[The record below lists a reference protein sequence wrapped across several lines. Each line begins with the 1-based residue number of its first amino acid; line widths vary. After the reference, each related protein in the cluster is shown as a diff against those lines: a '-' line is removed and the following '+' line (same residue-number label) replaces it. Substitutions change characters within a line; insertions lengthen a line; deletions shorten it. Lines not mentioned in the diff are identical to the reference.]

1 MRTDFSGHHAYCI
14 EGVGRDGAE
23 EFVGELRGIFG
34 IEKNNPDLIFL
45 SVQKFGIDEAR
56 DFRALAAN
64 RAIGGGKKIFVLAS
78 DSITNEAQ
86 NALLKTFEE
95 PSLETTIFLLVKT
108 ADMLLPTLRS
118 RVEIVRCTSSV
129 PKQLTPSVVR
139 QTLGVSEF
147 LSGALSERL
156 ARAREIGEL
165 LKKEKMTRAEAVSF
179 ISDIIAR
186 ARGENFPQERA
197 ASLNEA
203 LLAEKYSYDRSASLK
218 ILIEHLAIV
227 LPKIN

>member
-1 MRTDFSGHHAYCI
+1 MFSLSGHHAYCI
-14 EGVGRDGAE
+14 EGVGRNGAE
-23 EFVGELRGIFG
+23 QFVGELCGIFG
-34 IEKNNPDLIFL
+34 IERNNPDLIFL

-56 DFRALAAN
+56 DFRAFAAN
-64 RAIGGGKKIFVLAS
+64 RAIGDGKKIFVLAS

-95 PSLETTIFLLVKT
+95 PSLETKFFLLVKT

-118 RVEIVRCTSSV
+118 RVEIV
-129 PKQLTPSVVR
+129 KWTPSDLELNTECLKPA
-139 QTLGVSEF
+139 TLGVQEF
-147 LSGALSERL
+147 LAAALSERL

-165 LKKEKMTRAEAVSF
+165 LKKEKMTRGEAVSF
-179 ISDIIAR
+179 ILDIIAR
-186 ARGENFPQERA
+186 ARGESFPQERA
-197 ASLNEA
+197 VSLNEA
-203 LLAEKYSYDRSASLK
+203 LLAEKYSYDRSSSLK